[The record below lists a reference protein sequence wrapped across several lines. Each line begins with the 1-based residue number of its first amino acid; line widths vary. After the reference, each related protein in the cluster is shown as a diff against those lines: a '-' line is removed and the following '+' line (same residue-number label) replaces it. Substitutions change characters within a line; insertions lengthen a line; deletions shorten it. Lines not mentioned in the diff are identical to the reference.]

1 MIEKLFKEREKYLWS
16 LSIDGTVQVGGYI
29 GGQFYGLIEIK
40 HEKNNVQINFNESDG
55 FQANGRNYKKSY
67 ESSGRE
73 YDSIVDLLDEI
84 KNYIGNPNTKMHQEL
99 NRNELLKNMLD
110 LNN

>member
-1 MIEKLFKEREKYLWS
+1 MIEKVFKEREKYLWS
-16 LSIDGTVQVGGYI
+16 LSSDGTVQVGGYI
-29 GGQFYGLIEIK
+29 NGQFYGLIEIK
-40 HEKNNVQINFNESDG
+40 HEENVIRISFDESNG
-55 FQANGRNYKKSY
+55 FQANGCTHNTSY
-67 ESSGRE
+67 NSNSRE
-73 YDSIVDLLDEI
+73 YDSTVDLLDEI